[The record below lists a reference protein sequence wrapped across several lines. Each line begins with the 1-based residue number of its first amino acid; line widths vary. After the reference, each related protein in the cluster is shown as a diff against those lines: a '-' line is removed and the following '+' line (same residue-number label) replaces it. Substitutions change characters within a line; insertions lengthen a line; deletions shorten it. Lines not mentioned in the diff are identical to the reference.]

1 MGYGEERPCVEAG
14 VVRQGGRKG
23 RRGKFEERVT
33 YSGHTQAKVHR
44 RDGQIHSGEIT
55 TWSLAMW
62 AWSSGVSF
70 GHQQQMRTGS

>member
-14 VVRQGGRKG
+14 VVRGWGGRG
-23 RRGKFEERVT
+23 RFEERVT

-44 RDGQIHSGEIT
+44 RDGQTHSGEIT
-55 TWSLAMW
+55 NWSLATW

-70 GHQQQMRTGS
+70 GHQQQTRTGS